1 MSYDLDGRLV
11 IGIASS
17 ALFDLRESD
26 LVFRRDGVPAYREY
40 QEQRATTPLA
50 PGVAFPF
57 VRRLLSLNDLAAADD
72 PLVEV
77 IVLSKNSPDTG
88 LRVMHSIQH
97 HGLAITRAV
106 FQQGRSPFEFMTAFN
121 MSLFLSANEQDV
133 YRAMHAGFAAGHVLE
148 SSFEDDDTQDLRI
161 AFDFDCVLAGDES
174 ERVMQDGDLQKFHEY
189 ETFNVATAHDP
200 GPLHAFSQGINR
212 IQAREEQERLVNRE
226 YRTRVRVS
234 IVTARNA
241 PSHERAIRSVKEWGL
256 RVSDAFFLGGI
267 EKGKVL
273 DVLRPHI
280 FFDDQRHN
288 LESATMVPCVHIP
301 FGGTNREHLPSP
313 VEMADDRSRYQ
324 QE

>member
-1 MSYDLDGRLV
+1 MSYHLDGRLV

-17 ALFDLRESD
+17 ALFDLAESD
-26 LVFRRDGVPAYREY
+26 LVFRRDGVAAYREY
-40 QEQRATTPLA
+40 QEQRARTPLE

-57 VRRLLSLNDLAAADD
+57 VRRLLSLNDLATDSD
-72 PLVEV
+72 GPLVEV

-88 LRVMHSIQH
+88 LRVMYSIQH
-97 HGLAITRAV
+97 HGLNITRAV
-106 FQQGRSPFEFMTAFN
+106 FQQGRSPYKFMKAFA

-133 YRAMHAGFAAGHVLE
+133 GRAMKDGFPAGLVLA
-148 SSFEDDDTQDLRI
+148 SSFQDDDTRDLRI

-174 ERVMQDGDLQKFHEY
+174 ERVMHDGDLRKFHEH
-189 ETFNVATAHDP
+189 ETFNVTTAHHP
-200 GPLHAFSQGINR
+200 GPLHPFAQAINR
-212 IQAREEQERLVNRE
+212 IQAREEQEHAANPE

-267 EKGKVL
+267 EKGRVL

-288 LESATMVPCVHIP
+288 LESASMVPCVHIP
-301 FGGTNREHLPSP
+301 FGIANGDFASP
-313 VEMADDRSRYQ
+313 HDGPADD
-324 QE
+324 